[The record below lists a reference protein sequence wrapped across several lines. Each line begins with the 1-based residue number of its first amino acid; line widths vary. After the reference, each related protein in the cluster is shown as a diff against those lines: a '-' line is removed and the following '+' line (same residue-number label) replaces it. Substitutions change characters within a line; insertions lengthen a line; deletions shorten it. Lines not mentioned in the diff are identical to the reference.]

1 MCSRAWDLRVQD
13 ILVAITTIQRHIAN
27 IAFEEFTANEVLV
40 QAVLYNYI
48 IIGEAARNIPPEIQA
63 LTPEIPWRIMSDMRN
78 VMAHEY
84 FRVNLEIVWDG
95 IQTDLPPLVPQLQE
109 LLNHATQNE

>member
-1 MCSRAWDLRVQD
+1 MCFREWDLRVQD
-13 ILVAITTIQRHIAN
+13 ILAAIATIQRHTAN
-27 IAFEEFTANEVLV
+27 IAFEEFTTDGVLV

-63 LTPEIPWRIMSDMRN
+63 LAPEIPWRTMSDMRN

-84 FRVNLEIVWDG
+84 FRVNLTIVWDG

-109 LLNHATQNE
+109 LLNRPT

>member
-1 MCSRAWDLRVQD
+1 MCSRAWHLRVQD
-13 ILVAITTIQRHIAN
+13 ILIAIAAIQRHTAN
-27 IAFEEFTANEVLV
+27 ITFGKFIANEVLV

-48 IIGEAARNIPPEIQA
+48 IIGEATRNIPREIQTFA
-63 LTPEIPWRIMSDMRN
+63 PEIPWRVMGDMRN

-109 LLNHATQNE
+109 LLNRATQSE